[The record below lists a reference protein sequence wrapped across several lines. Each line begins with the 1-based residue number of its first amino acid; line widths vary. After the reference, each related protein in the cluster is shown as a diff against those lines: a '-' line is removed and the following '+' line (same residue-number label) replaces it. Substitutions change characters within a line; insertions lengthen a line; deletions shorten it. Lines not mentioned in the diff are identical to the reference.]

1 MTDLHAFAGA
11 YALDSL
17 NDRDRARFEGHLEA
31 CESCR
36 AEMAGFFATT
46 VRLAEVTAISPPDAM
61 RARVLAATRSTSQIR
76 PVVAELDRHRRL
88 RRVLPR
94 FVVAAVF
101 ALGAVSAGGFAIE
114 RGNAR
119 DSMVASESISSVLAA
134 PDASTKARAFSGG
147 GNVRL
152 VSSSARDVAV
162 IVANDLP
169 ALKKGSVYQVWM
181 IQGPDAR
188 SQGTFAT
195 GGTMIMR
202 DLKAA
207 DHVAVTVE
215 PRGGSLEP
223 TTAAVISL
231 AI

>member
-17 NDRDRARFEGHLEA
+17 NARDRSRFEDHLED

-36 AEMAGFFATT
+36 AEMSGFFETT
-46 VRLAEVTAISPPDAM
+46 VRLAEVAAMSPPDAM
-61 RARVLAATRSTSQIR
+61 RARVLAAARSTAQAR

-94 FVVAAVF
+94 LVVAAVF

-119 DSMVASESISSVLAA
+119 DTRVASESISSVLAA

-152 VSSSARDVAV
+152 VSSAARDVAV
-162 IVANDLP
+162 IAANDLP
-169 ALKKGSVYQVWM
+169 ALEKGGVYQVWL
-181 IQGPDAR
+181 IQGATAR

-195 GGTMIMR
+195 NGTMIMR
-202 DLKAA
+202 DLKHA

-215 PRGGSLEP
+215 PRGGSTEP

>member
-1 MTDLHAFAGA
+1 MIDLHSFAGA
-11 YALDSL
+11 YALNSL
-17 NDRDRARFEGHLEA
+17 NDADRARFEDHLET
-31 CESCR
+31 CGSCR
-36 AEMAGFFATT
+36 AEMPGFFATAS
-46 VRLAEVTAISPPDAM
+46 RLAEVTAVRAPDAV
-61 RARVLAATRSTSQIR
+61 RARVLATVASTPQIR
-76 PVVAELDRHRRL
+76 PVVAELERHRRL

-94 FVVAAVF
+94 LVVAAVF

-114 RGNAR
+114 RGHAR
-119 DSMVASESISSVLAA
+119 DSLVTSESISAVLAA

-169 ALKKGSVYQVWM
+169 KLKKGSVYQVWM
-181 IQGPDAR
+181 IEGLSAR

-195 GGTMIMR
+195 DGTMIMH
-202 DLKAA
+202 DLKRA

-215 PRGGSLEP
+215 PRGGSKEP
-223 TTAAVISL
+223 TSAAVISL